1 MHDRTSAA
9 ITYYLLIHLGVHF
22 YTLNR
27 EVAVVEILEQLD
39 LWKKCPQKVL
49 PWRTAVNHK
58 RQTEDV
64 RPIFWSSRVKS
75 YLYRTQAWDEFP
87 NGRWGRS
94 SSPAFGELKDYYLFI
109 GKSEYNQEKKLK
121 MWGKEISSPADVWNV
136 FYCYLTKKVN
146 KSGERVLITPWNED
160 DLMSETS
167 VIADHLAHLNLRG
180 VLTINSQPN
189 VSGVR
194 SDDPV
199 HGWGESNG
207 YVYQKVVLTL

>member
-1 MHDRTSAA
+1 M
-9 ITYYLLIHLGVHF
+9 
-22 YTLNR
+22 
-27 EVAVVEILEQLD
+27 VAILEQLD
-39 LWKKCPQKVL
+39 LWKKCPQKL
-49 PWRTAVNHK
+49 PWGIAVNHK

-109 GKSEYNQEKKLK
+109 GKSKYNQKEKLQ
-121 MWGKEISSPADVWNV
+121 MWGNEISRPQDVFRV
-136 FYCYLTKKVN
+136 FYNYLSKEPN
-146 KSGERVLITPWNED
+146 DLQMRVRILPWNEN
-160 DLMSETS
+160 DLQSETS
-167 VIADHLAHLNLRG
+167 VISEHLQHLNLRG

-189 VSGVR
+189 VNAAR

-207 YVYQKVVLTL
+207 YVYQKVFHRVIIDCDSCSPYLSVCLSP